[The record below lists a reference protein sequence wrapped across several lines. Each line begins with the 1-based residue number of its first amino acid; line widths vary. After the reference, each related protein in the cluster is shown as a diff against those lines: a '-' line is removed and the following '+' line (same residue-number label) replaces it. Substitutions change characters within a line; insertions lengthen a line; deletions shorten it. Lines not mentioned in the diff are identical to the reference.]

1 MKQRLC
7 ALLCAL
13 ALAASLTACR
23 DTSGSSGNAR
33 SGGNTL
39 TDDVE
44 RGVRDAEDGLRD
56 AKDDL
61 ESDLDR
67 MIDNGDLT
75 DKR

>member
-23 DTSGSSGNAR
+23 DTSGSSGNA
-33 SGGNTL
+33 L